1 MPEVKLFSIVDLR
14 NWLEN
19 NQPVEGLSDAVIS
32 PSRAYAILH
41 NPYVKDDD
49 HMVAT
54 IYDHGEL
61 AAYTAAFPEILNH
74 QSQITNC
81 DSMNRIWWFSTL
93 YCSPKFRGRGYGL
106 IVIGSLAEE
115 YGIENCYDMWGAQE
129 TVEIFRMLGLKDITI
144 PQYEFSPKSIHRGS
158 IKGKLA
164 YVAQQMQLAFKTRRK
179 ALLKITK
186 QTPFEQ
192 QYTTHIDDETYSFI
206 VAHADKDAFLRSQN
220 MLNWIINYPF
230 VRVTADAK
238 TAPKRTEFNDVA
250 TEYTISCVRVLVDSK
265 LVGVYVLR
273 VNATQMAVKYLY
285 YDTQYQNTVF
295 VAIAS
300 NILEYN
306 KPSFETRNKALA
318 DFIEPY
324 HLFPKNAE
332 IPISFS
338 YPEGAGIDLSK
349 QFQAESDNF
358 V

>member
-1 MPEVKLFSIVDLR
+1 MPEIKLFSIVDLR

-41 NPYVKDDD
+41 NPYVKDED
-49 HMVAT
+49 HVVAT

-61 AAYTAAFPEILNH
+61 TAYTAAFPEILHNP
-74 QSQITNC
+74 Q
-81 DSMNRIWWFSTL
+81 RIWWFSTL
-93 YCSPKFRGRGYGL
+93 YCAPKFRGKGYGL

-144 PQYEFSPKSIHRGS
+144 PQYEFGPKSIHCNT
-158 IKGKLA
+158 IEGKLA
-164 YVAQQMQLAFKTRRK
+164 YAAQQMQLALKIRK
-179 ALLKITK
+179 KVLLKRIK
-186 QTPFEQ
+186 QTSFEQ

-206 VAHADKDAFLRSQN
+206 VAHADRDAFLRSRN
-220 MLNWIINYPF
+220 MLNWILRCPF
-230 VRVTADAK
+230 VRVTADAG
-238 TAPKRTEFNDVA
+238 TAPKRTEFPDVA

-265 LVGVYVLR
+265 LVGVYILR
-273 VNATQMAVKYLY
+273 VNAMQMAVKYLY
-285 YDTQYQNTVF
+285 YDTQYQNVVF
-295 VAIAS
+295 AAIAS
-300 NILEYN
+300 NLLKYN

-318 DFIEPY
+318 DFMEPY

-332 IPISFS
+332 VPISFS
-338 YPEGAGIDLSK
+338 YPKGADIDLSK